1 MRVLFLADFFSEQLQ
16 GGGESNDKNLIDY
29 LVCEGIPVTKQNTQG
44 AKLSDIKLYDKII
57 VGNFVLL
64 SEEYKD
70 ALAHAGNY
78 IIYEHDHKYVATRDP
93 SKFPNFKIP
102 SSQIVNKKFYE
113 SAECVVVLSK
123 ICEKILKQSIPACNV
138 HNIGCSLWSKER
150 LDFIESLLDQ
160 EKKPKDKF
168 MIVDS
173 PNPVKGT
180 AAAIKYCS
188 HQNIPYDLVEPCAAE
203 ELLEKI
209 ASYKGLVFLPQV
221 LETFSR
227 IAMETKMLGGRLI
240 TKKGLL
246 GLASEEN
253 LFEMSGPTA
262 VNEIRERNK
271 AAREFFKD
279 ALESRVAI
287 KKDITVILNC
297 YRRPEYLK
305 EQIEA
310 VRNQTVP
317 AEQIW
322 VWVNHHEDNA
332 DFDFESLNVDRV
344 IRNDYNWKF
353 YGRFAIAM
361 LARTKYIALFDDDT
375 IPGSQWLENCLQ
387 TMNTH
392 QGILV
397 GNGISLTTNQYVGRE
412 LVGWTTSNAET
423 IEVDLGGHAWLF
435 KQEWL
440 KYLWMEPPYML
451 ENGED
456 IQFSYLAQKY
466 GDIRTYCPPHPP
478 GNKNLFSSLKGYIYG
493 VDTKATSRPQNHTQ
507 FYDERNRCVKNALKN
522 GWILVK
528 ERGLKNDL
536 E

>member
-1 MRVLFLADFFSEQLQ
+1 MKVLFLADFFSEQLQ
-16 GGGESNDKNLIDY
+16 GGGESNDENLIHY
-29 LVCEGIPVTKQNTQG
+29 LASEGIPVTKQNTQG
-44 AKLSDIKLYDKII
+44 AKVSDIKLYDKII

-64 SEEYKD
+64 SEECKD
-70 ALAHAGNY
+70 ALVHAGNY

-102 SSQIVNKKFYE
+102 SSQIVNKRFYE
-113 SAECVVVLSK
+113 SAECVIVLSK

-138 HNIGCSLWSKER
+138 HNIGCSLWSEER

-188 HQNIPYDLVEPCAAE
+188 HQNIPYDLVKPCAAE

-209 ASYKGLVFLPQV
+209 SSYKGLVFLPQV

-253 LFEMSGPTA
+253 LFEMSGHTA

-310 VRNQTVP
+310 VRNQTVL

-353 YGRFAIAM
+353 YGRFSAAL
-361 LARTKYIALFDDDT
+361 LAQTHFVALFDDDT
-375 IPGSQWLENCLQ
+375 IPGPRWFENCL
-387 TMNTH
+387 TTYKTH
-392 QGILV
+392 PGILGGV
-397 GNGISLTTNQYVGRE
+397 GVQLKEERYYGHHR
-412 LVGWTTSNAET
+412 VGWSNPNPEVE
-423 IEVDLGGHAWLF
+423 EVDLVGHAWF
-435 KQEWL
+435 MPRSSVMD
-440 KYLWMEPPYML
+440 LWREIPYCWD
-451 ENGED
+451 NGED
-456 IQFSYLAQKY
+456 IQLSYLSQKY
-466 GDIRTYCPPHPP
+466 SATKTYVPPHPLDEP
-478 GNKNLFSSLKGYIYG
+478 QMHSSTKGMEYG
-493 VDTKATSRPQNHTQ
+493 VDTKATSRPTNHQ
-507 FYDERNRCVKNALKN
+507 VFYSERDNCVRNAIDN
-522 GWILVK
+522 GWNPLF
-528 ERGLKNDL
+528 RRL
-536 E
+536 